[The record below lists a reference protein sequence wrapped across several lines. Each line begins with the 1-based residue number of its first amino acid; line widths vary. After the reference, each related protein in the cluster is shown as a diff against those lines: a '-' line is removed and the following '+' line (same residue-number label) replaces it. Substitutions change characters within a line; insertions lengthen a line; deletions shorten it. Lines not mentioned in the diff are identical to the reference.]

1 MRQTMKIPDTKAAV
15 DKEWTLQFSALIWS
29 DAQAINNY
37 GCESS
42 CGQGMEEARN
52 MATMAL
58 DKMKSKREVFREAR
72 TENKKVHFATWMDIC
87 HLQNAELE
95 LKHQKYRGRVV
106 LRGDMVKTTL
116 AFSPYFANKVL
127 QQRK

>member
-1 MRQTMKIPDTKAAV
+1 
-15 DKEWTLQFSALIWS
+15 
-29 DAQAINNY
+29 
-37 GCESS
+37 
-42 CGQGMEEARN
+42 MEEARN

-95 LKHQKYRGRVV
+95 PKAPKI
-106 LRGDMVKTTL
+106 
-116 AFSPYFANKVL
+116 
-127 QQRK
+127 QRTSRAPR